1 VKGAMGLPG
10 YNEIRKRRRHFD
22 KLMVMV
28 KEPTLS
34 KDQAALRVKVKIVY
48 YYLRK

>member
-1 VKGAMGLPG
+1 MGLPG

-22 KLMVMV
+22 KLMVMVMV